1 MLKKCL
7 ELKFE
12 VTPSQLFCTAQS
24 LNFYKGGVLG
34 LCIWARDLL
43 KWTITTNKWK
53 FDRNTYRFIPLK
65 AFSLRRKLLCL
76 CVLYQLIALHDLRG
90 FIYIFASL
98 WIKCE
103 SHSHFNNVFY
113 RVTFYSSLLKIN
125 KWFDLERCKMR
136 ASYCLFFLLIIR
148 ESNGPKTEKSIL
160 QDHVHLSSFYNVKS
174 RIQKANCCQSKKAIM
189 HILSWRKVI

>member
-24 LNFYKGGVLG
+24 LSFYKGGVLG

-43 KWTITTNKWK
+43 KWTNTTNKWK
-53 FDRNTYRFIPLK
+53 FDRNTHRFIPLK

-76 CVLYQLIALHDLRG
+76 CVLYVLINSSSRFARLHLHNCIIVNKLRKFFFFLIFLYFIVLSFAL
-90 FIYIFASL
+90 
-98 WIKCE
+98 
-103 SHSHFNNVFY
+103 FNNVFY
-113 RVTFYSSLLKIN
+113 RVIFYSSLLKIS

-136 ASYCLFFLLIIR
+136 ASYCLFF
-148 ESNGPKTEKSIL
+148 
-160 QDHVHLSSFYNVKS
+160 F
-174 RIQKANCCQSKKAIM
+174 
-189 HILSWRKVI
+189 

>member
-1 MLKKCL
+1 MLKNCL

-53 FDRNTYRFIPLK
+53 FDRNTYSFIPPK

-90 FIYIFASL
+90 FIYIIASL
-98 WIKCE
+98 GIKCE
-103 SHSHFNNVFY
+103 SFFFLFFFFYVLLCCHSHCSTTCFTV
-113 RVTFYSSLLKIN
+113 SLSTAV
-125 KWFDLERCKMR
+125 C
-136 ASYCLFFLLIIR
+136 
-148 ESNGPKTEKSIL
+148 
-160 QDHVHLSSFYNVKS
+160 S
-174 RIQKANCCQSKKAIM
+174 R
-189 HILSWRKVI
+189 

>member
-1 MLKKCL
+1 MLKKSL
-7 ELKFE
+7 GLKFE

-65 AFSLRRKLLCL
+65 AFSPRRKLLRL
-76 CVLYQLIALHDLRG
+76 GVLYQLIALHDLRG
-90 FIYIFASL
+90 FIYIIASL

-103 SHSHFNNVFY
+103 SFF
-113 RVTFYSSLLKIN
+113 F
-125 KWFDLERCKMR
+125 
-136 ASYCLFFLLIIR
+136 FFLMFYCVVIR
-148 ESNGPKTEKSIL
+148 TVQQRVLPCHFL
-160 QDHVHLSSFYNVKS
+160 Q
-174 RIQKANCCQSKKAIM
+174 QSAQDK
-189 HILSWRKVI
+189 

>member
-1 MLKKCL
+1 MLKKSL

-12 VTPSQLFCTAQS
+12 VTPSQLFSTAQS
-24 LNFYKGGVLG
+24 LNFYEGGVLG

-43 KWTITTNKWK
+43 KWTNTTNKWK

-65 AFSLRRKLLCL
+65 AFSLIQKLLRP

-90 FIYIFASL
+90 FIYIIASL
-98 WIKCE
+98 WIKCG
-103 SHSHFNNVFY
+103 SFFLFFSFFFFYILLCCHSHFNNVFY

-136 ASYCLFFLLIIR
+136 ASYCLFF
-148 ESNGPKTEKSIL
+148 
-160 QDHVHLSSFYNVKS
+160 F
-174 RIQKANCCQSKKAIM
+174 
-189 HILSWRKVI
+189 